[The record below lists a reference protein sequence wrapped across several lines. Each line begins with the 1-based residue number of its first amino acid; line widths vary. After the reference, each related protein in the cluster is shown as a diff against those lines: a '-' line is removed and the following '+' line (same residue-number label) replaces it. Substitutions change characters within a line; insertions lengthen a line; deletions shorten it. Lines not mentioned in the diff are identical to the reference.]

1 MINYELC
8 ESFNRL
14 QWHDSKLRSFAI
26 VREQDRDNLVFEVE
40 LRGISAEELK
50 PATLILMD
58 ATYVRAELDLAGKH
72 QCSDDI
78 SRASCDLRSPLR
90 EELLASQ
97 FKYTPTALDGYY
109 HFDFYLIPP
118 GGRVQVFARGF
129 ELRPD

>member
-1 MINYELC
+1 MINSELC
-8 ESFNRL
+8 QNFNRL

-26 VREQDRDNLVFEVE
+26 VREQDIDNLVLGVE

-58 ATYVRAELDLAGKH
+58 AIYVRAELDLAGKH

-78 SRASCDLRSPLR
+78 SRASCDLESPLR
-90 EELLASQ
+90 RELLTSQ
-97 FKYTPTALDGYY
+97 FQYSPTALDGYY

-118 GGRVQVFARGF
+118 GGRIQVFARAF